1 MIGATEHFRG
11 IEINIWTWS
20 DALLDPAFLRRRIV
34 KRPAWM
40 SLIFAKNIF
49 GADATETCTCN
60 HRKNTG
66 CMQYKLAVN

>member
-1 MIGATEHFRG
+1 MDMIGCPPRSGLLAAPDRETPGLDAAYFR
-11 IEINIWTWS
+11 EQH
-20 DALLDPAFLRRRIV
+20 LRH
-34 KRPAWM
+34 
-40 SLIFAKNIF
+40 F